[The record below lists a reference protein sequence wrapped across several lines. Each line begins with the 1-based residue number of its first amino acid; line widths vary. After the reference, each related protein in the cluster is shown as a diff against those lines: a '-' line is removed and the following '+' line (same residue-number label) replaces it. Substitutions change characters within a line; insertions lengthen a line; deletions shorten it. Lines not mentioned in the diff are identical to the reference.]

1 MIPLSP
7 MFNNVTL
14 LSNAGPFRVSLH
26 NDRAIDPAR
35 AHSTAVVRQT
45 VPVSGMADCPRTTQA
60 TADAPTGV
68 ARESG

>member
-1 MIPLSP
+1 MIPSLQISYNVNSCSFAGSP
-7 MFNNVTL
+7 H
-14 LSNAGPFRVSLH
+14 VSSPG
-26 NDRAIDPAR
+26 DRMVGSAR